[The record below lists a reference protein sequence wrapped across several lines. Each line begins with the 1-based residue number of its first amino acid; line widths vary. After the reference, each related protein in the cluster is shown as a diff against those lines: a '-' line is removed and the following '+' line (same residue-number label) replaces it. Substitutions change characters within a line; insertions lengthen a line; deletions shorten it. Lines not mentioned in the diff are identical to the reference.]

1 MLELKLERF
10 TLQHAPRRT
19 KVTYTAL
26 LVYLLFGLVTII
38 AIESLKTGW
47 TPQGVSDYYRGNEQ
61 RFMFEKSPL
70 EMLEVTHMHLF
81 SVPVVFFILAHA
93 FSMTTL
99 PERTRMRVVA
109 AAFSSVFLSIGS
121 PWLVRFGSAGLSW
134 IKVAADLVL
143 AATLILMTVYP
154 IYEMWWK
161 PAPHHAQHRKGH
173 A

>member
-1 MLELKLERF
+1 MLELRWEKF
-10 TLQHAPRRT
+10 VLQHAPRRT

-26 LVYLLFGLVTII
+26 LLYLLFGLVTIV

-61 RFMFEKSPL
+61 KFMFEKTPL

-99 PERTRMRVVA
+99 SEKIRLRVVG
-109 AAFSSVFLSIGS
+109 AAFASVFFSIGS
-121 PWLVRFGSAGLSW
+121 PWLIRFGSAGLSGF
-134 IKVAADLVL
+134 KVAADLVL
-143 AATLILMTVYP
+143 ATTLVIMTVYP

-161 PAPHHAQHRKGH
+161 PARHHAQHRKRP